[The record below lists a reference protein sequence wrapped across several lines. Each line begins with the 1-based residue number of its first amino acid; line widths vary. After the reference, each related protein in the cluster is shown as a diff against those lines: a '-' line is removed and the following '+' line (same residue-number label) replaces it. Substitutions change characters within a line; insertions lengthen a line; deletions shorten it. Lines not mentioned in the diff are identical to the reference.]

1 METFDHVVVGGGAM
15 GIATSWQL
23 ARRGHSVA
31 LIEQFG
37 IAHDKGSSHGA
48 VRIFRFAYRNPL
60 YTNLAIEALSLW
72 RELESETNE
81 NLLFQTGNV
90 DHGVPGAI
98 REIESSLTNAG
109 RSSIRLTAEQAHER
123 WPGMNFASDILFSP
137 DGGVVQAEGSIRA
150 MYRRFEELGGR
161 VFINT
166 RVEDIEVSGDISTV
180 ATAEGTFRTK
190 SVVVCAGPWFE
201 KLVGGKVALPKIVV
215 ELGQPTHFSPYKEF
229 EDPNLWPA
237 FIHHAQED
245 SLNSSVSGGAYG
257 MYTPGVG
264 VKIGF
269 EELGHLV
276 DPDNRDFTI
285 NQAWNENTKN
295 YVREWFP
302 GVNPETADAVTC
314 LFTNTPNSDFI
325 IDRQGPLTVV
335 SACTGHGFKFVPRI
349 GQIAADLACG
359 STQHVPEWRF
369 RTV

>member
-15 GIATSWQL
+15 GAATAWQL
-23 ARRGHSVA
+23 ASRGHSVA

-60 YTNLAIEALSLW
+60 YTKLAIEALPMW
-72 RELESETNE
+72 RELEAETSET
-81 NLLFQTGNV
+81 LLSQIGNV

-98 REIESSLTNAG
+98 KDIENSLTNAG
-109 RSSIRLTAEQAHER
+109 RDFIRMSLAQAKER
-123 WPGMNFASDILFSP
+123 WPGMNFDNDIIFSP
-137 DGGVVQAEGSIRA
+137 DGGVVQADGSIRA

-161 VFINT
+161 VFTNT
-166 RVEDIEVSGDISTV
+166 RVEDIEIDGDIATV

-190 SVVVCAGPWFE
+190 SVVVSAGAWFE
-201 KLVGGKVALPKIVV
+201 KLIGGKVELPKIVV
-215 ELGQPTHFSPYKEF
+215 ELGQPTHFTPLPKFDDS
-229 EDPNLWPA
+229 NLWPS
-237 FIHHAQED
+237 FIHHASEGNT
-245 SLNSSVSGGAYG
+245 SSSVSGGAYG

-264 VKIGF
+264 VKVGF
-269 EELGHLV
+269 EEQGHLV
-276 DPDNRDFTI
+276 DPDNRDFSI
-285 NQAWNENTKN
+285 NPQWNENTKN

-302 GVNPETADAVTC
+302 GVDPESADAVTC

-325 IDRQGPLTVV
+325 LDRQGPLTVV
-335 SACTGHGFKFVPRI
+335 SACSGHGFKFVPRI

-369 RTV
+369 RKV